1 MEARSRKLYR
11 DYGVYVNQYTL
22 RNFYRRNRVSYTK
35 PQPCYR
41 QDLQNSERLQVRRVE
56 YARRLAELVVANAP
70 IVYADETSVH
80 VWMTQSRC
88 WQPRDSPV
96 NVVLNKKRHPG
107 VTVYGAIGSCLKEPV
122 MMLGSSTN
130 AVEFQKF
137 LILVVEQFQSEK
149 TRPWLVI
156 DNHNAHLDP
165 ASRRLIEEHFHPFNI
180 PAYSS
185 RFNSIGKRRY
195 LLTLV

>member
-1 MEARSRKLYR
+1 M
-11 DYGVYVNQYTL
+11 
-22 RNFYRRNRVSYTK
+22 
-35 PQPCYR
+35 
-41 QDLQNSERLQVRRVE
+41 VRRVE

-137 LILVVEQFQSEK
+137 LLLVVEQFQSEK

-180 PAYSS
+180 PAYSLS
-185 RFNSIGKRRY
+185 LIHI
-195 LLTLV
+195 